1 MKKHNHQSTRRKFLR
16 QASIAAL
23 GYTTVGSS
31 LFKLNALN
39 AAALNNSMVVD
50 GEYKALVCL
59 FQSGGNDSFNMLMP
73 KGTPEYNEY
82 AATRSNLAIPQD
94 DILGINPATFDGKNY
109 GVHPSM
115 GGIQNLFENNKLSF
129 ISNIG
134 TLIQPTTKAEFQNG
148 TANLPLGLF
157 SHSDQ
162 IQQWQT
168 ASPHARTPVGW
179 GGKVADLLQSMNDNT
194 TVSMNVSLSGTN
206 VFQYG
211 QNTVEFSAN
220 AENGSEGIYGYG
232 DMYGIGPART
242 EAIDRMLNHTY
253 DDIYKKTYINI
264 LGNAKDASLEFRA
277 AIDGVDDFTT
287 PFSGNRISQSF
298 RMIAK
303 AIAARDTLGFKRQ
316 IFFVNFGGW
325 DHHDELLTNQANML
339 GVVNN
344 AMTEFSAVLEEMN
357 MFDDVTTFSISE
369 FGRTLTSNG
378 NGTDHAWGGNVMAM
392 GGSVNGGD
400 MFGTYPSLEL
410 DNPYEL
416 QDGVM
421 LPTTSSDLYFAEL
434 ALWFGVPE
442 SELNTLFP
450 NLSNFYSVG
459 DGNPIGFLNY

>member
-1 MKKHNHQSTRRKFLR
+1 MKKHNHKSTRRKFLR
-16 QASIAAL
+16 QASLAAL
-23 GYTTVGSS
+23 GYSTVGSS

-39 AAALNNSMVVD
+39 AAALNNSSVLD

-82 AATRSNLAIPQD
+82 AVTRSNLSIPQD
-94 DILGINPATFDGKNY
+94 DILAITPSTFDGKNY

-115 GGIQNLFENNKLSF
+115 GGVQNLFENNKLSF

-134 TLIQPTTKAEFQNG
+134 TLIQPTTKEQFQNG
-148 TANLPLGLF
+148 SANLPLGLF

-179 GGKVADLLQSMNDNT
+179 GGKIADLLQSMNDNST
-194 TVSMNVSLSGTN
+194 ISMNVSLSGTN

-220 AENGSEGIYGYG
+220 VENGSEGIYGYG
-232 DMYGIGPART
+232 GMYGVDPART
-242 EAIDRMLNHTY
+242 EAIDRMLSHNY

-277 AIDGVDDFTT
+277 AIDGVDEFTT
-287 PFSGNRISQSF
+287 PFSGNRVSQSF

-325 DHHDELLTNQANML
+325 DHHDELLENQAEML

-344 AMTEFSAVLEEMN
+344 AMTEFSEVLEEMG

-400 MFGTYPSLEL
+400 MYGTYPSLEL

-421 LPTTSSDLYFAEL
+421 LPTTSADLYFAEL
-434 ALWFGVPE
+434 ALWFGVPP

-459 DGNPIGFLNY
+459 SGNPIGFMNL